1 MGCLCLTF
9 REEPLA
15 GRGVAR
21 AEPFKQKFEGST
33 RRRVPEDPALCSLPE
48 RARAGS
54 RFSAR
59 PFFGVQGSR
68 GIARLK
74 RLIARAPRP

>member
-1 MGCLCLTF
+1 VQSIIDLSSSNRMF

-15 GRGVAR
+15 HSGVAR

-33 RRRVPEDPALCSLPE
+33 RRRAPEDPALLSLPE
-48 RARAGS
+48 HGSAGS

-59 PFFGVQGSR
+59 RWLHSP
-68 GIARLK
+68 
-74 RLIARAPRP
+74 RAGGGNRNP